1 MSAYSTI
8 TITRQE
14 AENMVRAAREKR
26 NRSVQLLSNEELD
39 QELHEYVYSENYTDI
54 VGVLYNYNITP

>member
-54 VGVLYNYNITP
+54 IGVLYNYNITP